1 MNKNTDPAAAETA
14 RTTGIP
20 AVDPSTPC
28 SSITVRFVDDLQTG
42 RCWFE
47 EKLANGQWV
56 MIQKTKM
63 ACEGNS
69 RYALA
74 EVIEQ
79 RRQQRMMVF
88 RNVGAEEVIPIG

>member
-1 MNKNTDPAAAETA
+1 
-14 RTTGIP
+14 
-20 AVDPSTPC
+20 
-28 SSITVRFVDDLQTG
+28 
-42 RCWFE
+42 
-47 EKLANGQWV
+47 

-69 RYALA
+69 RHALA

-79 RRQQRMMVF
+79 RRQQRLMIF